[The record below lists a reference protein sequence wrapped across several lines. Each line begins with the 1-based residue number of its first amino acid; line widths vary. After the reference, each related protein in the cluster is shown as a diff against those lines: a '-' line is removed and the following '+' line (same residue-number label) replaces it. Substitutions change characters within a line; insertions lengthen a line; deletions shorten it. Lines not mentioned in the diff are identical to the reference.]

1 VQRQSNE
8 KICELMV
15 EADGDNRIAQ
25 EESELL
31 RTARCCA
38 LAAENSEKHRM
49 ADEAIQQGVTTTE

>member
-1 VQRQSNE
+1 
-8 KICELMV
+8 LTV